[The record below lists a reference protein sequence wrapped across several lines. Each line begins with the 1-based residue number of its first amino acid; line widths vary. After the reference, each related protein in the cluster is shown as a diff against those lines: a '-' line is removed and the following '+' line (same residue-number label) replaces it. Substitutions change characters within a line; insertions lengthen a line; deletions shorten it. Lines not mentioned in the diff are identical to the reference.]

1 MSITVL
7 ASAYGQGASTVTA
20 GRVGVGLAVVADA
33 VGAGA
38 AVVVGGTVVGTG
50 AAESWV
56 AVSHPASRTAA
67 DSPSTIPIR
76 TAADPSS
83 PPVGPEDLSPAH
95 DPDFC
100 RTAWLGSG
108 AWCG

>member
-1 MSITVL
+1 MMSITVL

-20 GRVGVGLAVVADA
+20 GGVGAGGLRVGLAVLAGG

-56 AVSHPASRTAA
+56 AVSHPARRTAA
-67 DSPSTIPIR
+67 ASPSTIPIR
-76 TAADPSS
+76 TAAETSS
-83 PPVGPEDLSPAH
+83 PQ
-95 DPDFC
+95 
-100 RTAWLGSG
+100 
-108 AWCG
+108 